1 MGYFDRALSRIEQG
15 RSGLNKGIPIPFD
28 KLSNFIPNIQQR
40 TYYLVI
46 AGTKVGKTTLTDDLF
61 FYSAYDYYKSKKDTD
76 TLEDFD
82 LEIDYFSFEID
93 LETKIIKGI
102 TRKLFHDYGINI
114 NADIILSRGK
124 NYCEQELYD
133 LVRGYEKYFNDLEEV
148 CTIHE
153 MPDNPT
159 GIHKH
164 LYRRAEANGEIITQN
179 INQDPN
185 GTPIMRFKEY
195 RPHNK
200 NKFRLAFIDHVA
212 LMAEE
217 RGFNTKQNIDKMSQM
232 FVMHRNNFNL
242 TPIVVQQLNFDS
254 DNDERHKSNRLTP
267 TLRDIGDSKYTAR
280 DANLIIALFNPS
292 AFGLEKFQGYDI
304 AKLGNTFRNLEILVN
319 RDGEP
324 NVNLGLNFIG
334 AAGTFRELPSPSLMN
349 QVYYERASNCI
360 NIKSKYVQN
369 NEGIWVENPV
379 LNNPYSN

>member
-1 MGYFDRALSRIEQG
+1 MGYFQRALSRIEEG
-15 RSGLNKGIPIPFD
+15 RQGLNKGIPIPFE
-28 KLSNFIPNIQQR
+28 KLNTFIPNIQQR

-46 AGTKVGKTTLTDDLF
+46 AGTKVGKTTLTDDIF
-61 FYSAYDYYKSKKDTD
+61 FYSAYDYYKNKKDTN

-93 LETKIIKGI
+93 VESKIIKGI

-114 NADIILSRGK
+114 NADIILSKGK

-133 LVRGYEKYFNDLEEV
+133 LIKKYEKYFQDLEEV

-164 LYRRAEANGEIITQN
+164 LYRRAEANGQIITQN
-179 INQDPN
+179 INKDPN
-185 GTPIMRFKEY
+185 GVPVMRFKEY
-195 RPHNK
+195 IPNNK
-200 NKFRLAFIDHVA
+200 KKFRLAFLDHVA

-242 TPIVVQQLNFDS
+242 TPIVVQQLNFDT

-280 DANLIIALFNPS
+280 DANIIMALFNPS
-292 AFGLEKFQGYDI
+292 AFGLEKFQGYNI
-304 AKLGNTFRNLEILVN
+304 TKLGNTFRNLEILVN

-349 QVYYERASNCI
+349 DIYYERAYNCI
-360 NIKSKYVQN
+360 NLKSKYVQN
-369 NEGIWVENPV
+369 NEGIWIENSV